1 MQKIFLIRGRKMT
14 IKPKSVLFQ
23 AIFLLTIFLYPLP
36 ATAQPDDNLTYEEM
50 VAAADNLVQFDDLWQ
65 VSFEGPSIMYPSRD
79 YEGKPPLTGTA
90 TKVYEDGRKTVT
102 EFKDGRGNGLT
113 ILWHAN
119 GKKAAQ
125 GMLVD
130 GALEGVLYTWDET
143 GKLMS
148 EVSYKA
154 GKAEGAAAAD

>member
-1 MQKIFLIRGRKMT
+1 MREKII
-14 IKPKSVLFQ
+14 V
-23 AIFLLTIFLYPLP
+23 AILSMAFLLYPM
-36 ATAQPDDNLTYEEM
+36 AAIAQPDYNPTYDEM

-90 TKVYEDGRKTVT
+90 TKVYEDGRKTIT

-119 GKKAAQ
+119 GQKAMQ
-125 GMLVD
+125 GTLVN
-130 GALEGVLYTWDET
+130 GELEGIMYKWSEAGNLVGET
-143 GKLMS
+143 
-148 EVSYKA
+148 SYKA
-154 GKAEGAAAAD
+154 GQIEEGTGAAE